1 MAAIFG
7 RRRRIRAAYEALCA
21 AMAAADG
28 ASGVAAER
36 ARRRHLEALVELWLR
51 EAGIDGAAADPA
63 LRARALKKL
72 EAEKGFRIHLTVYL
86 AVIGLL
92 TAIWLATGLGNGLG
106 YYWPIWPA
114 LGWGLGLVLHRASL
128 GWDKEPTEEEVDAED
143 IADRQRVT
151 LLANPA

>member
-1 MAAIFG
+1 MTDQPRDPALPEEDPS
-7 RRRRIRAAYEALCA
+7 RAAPPLLPPYQPPR
-21 AMAAADG
+21 
-28 ASGVAAER
+28 ASTGR
-36 ARRRHLEALVELWLR
+36 S
-51 EAGIDGAAADPA
+51 DPAADPA

-128 GWDKEPTEEEVDAED
+128 GWDKEPTEEEVDAE
-143 IADRQRVT
+143 ARRLAQRGT
-151 LLANPA
+151 PRRDAIED